1 LRKSI
6 ATIALGLALL
16 GRTIPARA
24 GDDELRGH
32 KIKHVL
38 LISVDGLHSLDVENY
53 VAAHPDSALAALSN
67 HGVTFSNARTPALS
81 DSFPGLLALVT
92 GGSPVSHGLFY
103 DVSYDRTIFD
113 PTNTSCSGQAGNPM
127 IFDESTDKY
136 SSGNVSVNVLD
147 PATLPNHID
156 ANGKCVRLFP
166 HNAIRSNTIFEVV
179 RASGGHT
186 AWADKHPAYDLV
198 NGPSGKGVQDLYTP
212 EITNVNGLD
221 NTVSVVCTVAN
232 DQLKVAAILN
242 EIHGLRHDG
251 TPGPG
256 VPVVFGM
263 NFQAVS
269 VGQKLEKDNGDG
281 SCTADTLFTGQAGG
295 YTDGAGAP
303 TAVLAYGLKKTDDA
317 LGSFIKALKSQGIY
331 DSTLIIVSAK
341 HGQSPINPVKVN
353 KPGHFADLVAALP
366 DANSNPAAAVLAAAA
381 ACFTGPCGFVQDD
394 DIALIWLPDQ
404 SKTREVAAYL
414 NTHAN
419 DLFIEEVL
427 AGAELK
433 ARFNGPLTDSRTPDI
448 IVQPDYGTIYTAS
461 TKKIAEHGGLS
472 FGDTNVGLIVS
483 NPSLDARKVK
493 TPVVTSQVAVT
504 ILEALGIESNQLDAV
519 RKEQTS
525 VLPFIFTDGDKDD
538 KN

>member
-6 ATIALGLALL
+6 ATIALGVALL
-16 GRTIPARA
+16 GGTIPARA

-38 LISVDGLHSLDVENY
+38 LISVDGLHSMDVENY

-136 SSGNVSVNVLD
+136 SSGNVSLNVLD
-147 PATLPNHID
+147 PAALPNHID

-166 HNAIRSNTIFEVV
+166 HNAIRSNTIFEAV

-281 SCTADTLFTGQAGG
+281 SCTADTLFTGQPGG
-295 YTDGAGAP
+295 YTDGAGTP

-331 DSTLIIVSAK
+331 DSTLIIVTAK
-341 HGQSPINPVKVN
+341 HASRR
-353 KPGHFADLVAALP
+353 
-366 DANSNPAAAVLAAAA
+366 
-381 ACFTGPCGFVQDD
+381 
-394 DIALIWLPDQ
+394 LIP
-404 SKTREVAAYL
+404 
-414 NTHAN
+414 
-419 DLFIEEVL
+419 
-427 AGAELK
+427 
-433 ARFNGPLTDSRTPDI
+433 
-448 IVQPDYGTIYTAS
+448 
-461 TKKIAEHGGLS
+461 
-472 FGDTNVGLIVS
+472 
-483 NPSLDARKVK
+483 
-493 TPVVTSQVAVT
+493 
-504 ILEALGIESNQLDAV
+504 
-519 RKEQTS
+519 
-525 VLPFIFTDGDKDD
+525 
-538 KN
+538 

>member
-1 LRKSI
+1 
-6 ATIALGLALL
+6 
-16 GRTIPARA
+16 
-24 GDDELRGH
+24 
-32 KIKHVL
+32 V
-38 LISVDGLHSLDVENY
+38 SL
-53 VAAHPDSALAALSN
+53 
-67 HGVTFSNARTPALS
+67 
-81 DSFPGLLALVT
+81 
-92 GGSPVSHGLFY
+92 
-103 DVSYDRTIFD
+103 
-113 PTNTSCSGQAGNPM
+113 
-127 IFDESTDKY
+127 
-136 SSGNVSVNVLD
+136 NVLD

-242 EIHGLRHDG
+242 EMHGLRHDG
-251 TPGPG
+251 TPGLG

-295 YTDGAGAP
+295 YTHGAGTP

-341 HGQSPINPVKVN
+341 HGQSPINPV
-353 KPGHFADLVAALP
+353 
-366 DANSNPAAAVLAAAA
+366 
-381 ACFTGPCGFVQDD
+381 
-394 DIALIWLPDQ
+394 
-404 SKTREVAAYL
+404 R
-414 NTHAN
+414 
-419 DLFIEEVL
+419 
-427 AGAELK
+427 
-433 ARFNGPLTDSRTPDI
+433 
-448 IVQPDYGTIYTAS
+448 
-461 TKKIAEHGGLS
+461 
-472 FGDTNVGLIVS
+472 
-483 NPSLDARKVK
+483 
-493 TPVVTSQVAVT
+493 
-504 ILEALGIESNQLDAV
+504 
-519 RKEQTS
+519 
-525 VLPFIFTDGDKDD
+525 
-538 KN
+538 